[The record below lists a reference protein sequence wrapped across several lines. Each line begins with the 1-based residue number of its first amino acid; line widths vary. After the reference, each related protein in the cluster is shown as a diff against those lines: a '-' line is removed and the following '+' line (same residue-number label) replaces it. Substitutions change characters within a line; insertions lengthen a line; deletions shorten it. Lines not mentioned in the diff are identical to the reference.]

1 MSLHVGIVGLP
12 NVGKSTLFKTI
23 TKKQAEC
30 ANYPFCTIEPNIGM
44 VPVADERVDKLA
56 ELTKS
61 AKKIFAT
68 VEFVDIAGLV
78 KGASTGEG
86 LGNKFL
92 QNIRETDAIL
102 YILRA
107 FENEKIVNTQES
119 IDPWRDK
126 EILDTELAL
135 KDMETAAK
143 RLESLEGE
151 VRGGKPGAKEEMA
164 ILQKVKPLLEE
175 GKILSEI
182 DFADEET
189 KIINRLQLLTMKP
202 RLYVLNGKKDE
213 IGESA
218 AKIFAE
224 KKLPHIVID
233 ILGESEGEGLTDQ
246 EKKDFDLPSGKNLEM
261 LIKKSYEL
269 LNLITFFTTG
279 PDETRAW
286 TIKRGSTAPQAGGA
300 IHTDFEKKFIR
311 AEVINWQTLLDAGG
325 FVQAREKGLIATVG
339 KDYIVQD
346 GDVIEIKANA

>member
-12 NVGKSTLFKTI
+12 NVGKSTLFKAI

-56 ELTKS
+56 KLTNS

-78 KGASTGEG
+78 KGASGGEG

-107 FENEKIVNTQES
+107 FGDEKIVNTQNKV
-119 IDPWRDK
+119 DPAGEK

-135 KDMETAAK
+135 KDLETVSKRTEAA
-143 RLESLEGE
+143 ESET
-151 VRGGKPGAKEEMA
+151 RGNKPGAKEELA
-164 ILQKVKPLLEE
+164 VLQKIKPLLEE

-182 DFADEET
+182 VFTNEE
-189 KIINRLQLLTMKP
+189 KSIINRYQLLTMKP
-202 RLYVLNGKKDE
+202 RLYILNGNQNAINSE
-213 IGESA
+213 IL
-218 AKIFAE
+218 AKFE
-224 KKLPHIVID
+224 KNDWPHIAID
-233 ILGESEGEGLTDQ
+233 ILGESEGEGLTEQ
-246 EKKDFDLPSGKNLEM
+246 EKKDFNLPSGENLDL

-269 LNLITFFTTG
+269 LDLITFFTTG

-286 TIKRGSTAPQAGGA
+286 TLKRGSAAPKAGGV

-311 AEVINWQTLLDAGG
+311 AEVINWQELLSSGG
-325 FVQAREKGLIATVG
+325 FAQAREKGLLRTEG
-339 KDYIVQD
+339 KEYIVQD
-346 GDVIEIKANA
+346 GDVIEIRANA

>member
-1 MSLHVGIVGLP
+1 MSLHIGIVGLP
-12 NVGKSTLFKTI
+12 NVGKSTLFKAI

-30 ANYPFCTIEPNIGM
+30 ANYPFCTIEPNIGV
-44 VPVADERVDKLA
+44 VPVADERVDQLA

-78 KGASTGEG
+78 KGAAKGEG

-107 FENEKIVNTQES
+107 FPNEKIINTQNS
-119 IDPWRDK
+119 IDTWRDK

-135 KDMETAAK
+135 KDLETVSK
-143 RLESLEGE
+143 RLESVESE
-151 VRGGKPGAKEEMA
+151 VRGNKPGAKEEMQA
-164 ILQKVKPLLEE
+164 LQKAKPLLEE

-182 DFADEET
+182 EFTAEE
-189 KIINRLQLLTMKP
+189 KKNINRLQLLTIKP
-202 RLYVLNGKKDE
+202 RLYVLNGKTDE
-213 IGESA
+213 MGENITQ
-218 AKIFAE
+218 KFAE
-224 KKLPHIVID
+224 KNLPHIVID
-233 ILGESEGEGLTDQ
+233 ILGESEGEGLTEQ
-246 EKKDFDLPSGKNLEM
+246 EKNDFDLPSGKNLDL

-269 LNLITFFTTG
+269 LDLIAFFTTG

-286 TIKRGSTAPQAGGA
+286 TLKKGSVAPAAGGA

-311 AEVINWQTLLDAGG
+311 AEVINWQELITAGG
-325 FVQAREKGLIATVG
+325 FSQAREKGLLRTEG
-339 KDYIVQD
+339 KKYIVKD
-346 GDVIEIKANA
+346 GDVIEIRANA

>member
-12 NVGKSTLFKTI
+12 NVGKSTLFKAI

-30 ANYPFCTIEPNIGM
+30 ANYPFCTIEPNIGV

-78 KGASTGEG
+78 KGAAQGEG

-107 FENEKIVNTQES
+107 FGNEKIINTQNS

-135 KDMETAAK
+135 KDLETASK
-143 RLESLEGE
+143 RLESVESE
-151 VRGGKPGAKEEMA
+151 VRGNKPGAKEEMQA
-164 ILQKVKPLLEE
+164 LQKAKSFLEA
-175 GKILSEI
+175 GKILSEAE
-182 DFADEET
+182 FTEEE
-189 KIINRLQLLTMKP
+189 KKNINRLQLLTMKP
-202 RLYVLNGKKDE
+202 RLYVLNGNNDE
-213 IGESA
+213 IGKDIAE
-218 AKIFAE
+218 KFEE
-224 KKLPHIVID
+224 KKLPHIMID
-233 ILGESEGEGLTDQ
+233 ILGESDGEGLTEA
-246 EKKDFDLPSGKNLEM
+246 EKEDFNLPSGENLDL

-269 LNLITFFTTG
+269 LELITFFTTG

-286 TIKRGSTAPQAGGA
+286 TLKKGSTAPKAGGV

-311 AEVINWQTLLDAGG
+311 AEVINWQDLLAAGG
-325 FVQAREKGLIATVG
+325 FSQAREKGLLRTEG
-339 KDYIVQD
+339 KEYVVCD